1 MSKVTSYECLK
12 CLKYLELIFN
22 LQFFKSS
29 IFKKWF
35 HCPNISNNCCLSICM
50 IICKQ
55 LYISAIEKSETNN
68 KVPVNQTQLEELD
81 PRLRGN
87 DGTFAF
93 LVFPAQ
99 AGIQDI

>member
-1 MSKVTSYECLK
+1 
-12 CLKYLELIFN
+12 
-22 LQFFKSS
+22 
-29 IFKKWF
+29 
-35 HCPNISNNCCLSICM
+35 M

-87 DGTFAF
+87 DGAF
-93 LVFPAQ
+93 VFFVFPA
-99 AGIQDI
+99 